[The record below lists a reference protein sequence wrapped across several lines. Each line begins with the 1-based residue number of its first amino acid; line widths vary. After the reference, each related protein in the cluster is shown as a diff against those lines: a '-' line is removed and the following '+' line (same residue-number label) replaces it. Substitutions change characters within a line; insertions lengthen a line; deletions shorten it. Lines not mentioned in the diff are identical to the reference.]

1 MMKDYTVLDGMITN
15 QSAVLKAAY
24 DRGYTHGLADGID
37 KTTFEMSK
45 KDRKDY
51 DKGYMEG
58 YKAGVQV
65 GMENKAIVNSP
76 KRKLKMLFT

>member
-24 DRGYTHGLADGID
+24 DRGYAHGLADGIER
-37 KTTFEMSK
+37 TTSEMK
-45 KDRKDY
+45 KADRKNY

-65 GMENKAIVNSP
+65 SMENKAITTP
-76 KRKLKMLFT
+76 KNKLRMLFHT

>member
-24 DRGYTHGLADGID
+24 ERGYAHGVVDGRD
-37 KTTFEMSK
+37 KATSEISK
-45 KDRKDY
+45 TDRKDY
-51 DKGYMEG
+51 DKGYLDG
-58 YKAGVQV
+58 YKAGVQA
-65 GMENKAIVNSP
+65 GMDNKAVTSSP